1 MIRIMECS
9 ICSKVKR
16 VNLILLDKNICT
28 ECEAKLVNV
37 KVEDTSYH
45 LYMDRIKDII
55 SASIGE
61 KVKFFKL

>member
-16 VNLILLDKNICT
+16 VNVILLDKNICT

-55 SASIGE
+55 SLPLV
-61 KVKFFKL
+61 KRFKFF